1 MWSQLLKKSRDS
13 APRQAAARAVIQA
26 PRTSALSLPALD
38 LLTPAGHL
46 KSAYPHIWER
56 IWLFCHDPVHLNK
69 YLLSLSLQERDG
81 KRAGLSPEAM
91 AEVAEIQAAN
101 QRFLAP
107 PPAGRAWDAA
117 ALMR

>member
-1 MWSQLLKKSRDS
+1 MWSQLLKKSRDA

-26 PRTSALSLPALD
+26 PRPSLSLPALE

-56 IWLFCHDPVHLNK
+56 IWLFCHDPAHLNK
-69 YLLSLSLQERDG
+69 YLVSLSLQERDG

-91 AEVAEIQAAN
+91 AEVAEILAAN